1 MQDVHR
7 TNRPTRRRP
16 PDTRARST
24 LGPLAVSLAT
34 LDAADRH
41 HAGVLRRFDASLE
54 VPARAQPARV
64 RRSRWR
70 ARYTRVVV
78 IGDLAAAPAA
88 TALVGAAP
96 RTLEATALTVVAA
109 AVAVTVLAL
118 AGGYQ
123 HRFIG
128 TGTEEFRRLLACGT
142 LAVAVADTL
151 AYAAGPGAERVV
163 VLAAPVAVALAVAQ
177 HLLARGLLH
186 RLRRRGL
193 LADRVLA
200 LGLERSVAGLVHAT
214 RRDPGAG
221 LRVVGTC
228 VRQSSGPAV
237 EGVPVLGPPEAA
249 VDALRTCHADT
260 VVLAAWS
267 DVGEDDLRRLAW
279 QLEGSGVRLLVAP
292 RVAEVAQTRLH
303 LRPVGG
309 VPLLTV
315 EEPEFTGAR
324 RVAKAALDYGL
335 AAVALVLLAPVL
347 LAVAVAVK
355 ATSPGPVLHR
365 QERVGRHGHVFRM
378 HKFRSMRVGAE
389 RELPALGELNEHAG
403 APLFK
408 MRDDPRVT
416 GVGKVLRRW
425 SLDELPQLLDVLA
438 GSMSMVGPRPP
449 LLSEVERYEDDV
461 RRRLLVKP
469 GITGLWQVSGRSDLS
484 WEETVRT
491 DLSYV
496 ENWHLGL
503 DLRIIA
509 RTLGAVLSRS
519 GAY

>member
-109 AVAVTVLAL
+109 AVALTVLAL

-128 TGTEEFRRLLACGT
+128 TGAEEFRRLLACGT

-279 QLEGSGVRLLVAP
+279 QLEGTGVQLLVAP
-292 RVAEVAQTRLH
+292 RVAEVALTRLH

-309 VPLLTV
+309 VPLLRSRSRSSPARAGWRRRRST
-315 EEPEFTGAR
+315 TGWPPWPWSSSRPCCSGRRPVKLDVARAGALPPGAGRASRLRLPRCTSSGAWLWTRRTRAHRARAPQRAR
-324 RVAKAALDYGL
+324 RRA
-335 AAVALVLLAPVL
+335 
-347 LAVAVAVK
+347 
-355 ATSPGPVLHR
+355 
-365 QERVGRHGHVFRM
+365 HVQ
-378 HKFRSMRVGAE
+378 
-389 RELPALGELNEHAG
+389 
-403 APLFK
+403 
-408 MRDDPRVT
+408 DP
-416 GVGKVLRRW
+416 
-425 SLDELPQLLDVLA
+425 
-438 GSMSMVGPRPP
+438 
-449 LLSEVERYEDDV
+449 
-461 RRRLLVKP
+461 
-469 GITGLWQVSGRSDLS
+469 
-484 WEETVRT
+484 
-491 DLSYV
+491 
-496 ENWHLGL
+496 
-503 DLRIIA
+503 
-509 RTLGAVLSRS
+509 
-519 GAY
+519 